1 MRAFV
6 RIIEYSLMVAGIMVT
21 GVLLK
26 DIIKR
31 PELFIP
37 LMIGIPIFVGA
48 WLSFFF
54 GLVSKQIMESFEDVN
69 FSFQLYNNEESE
81 EYEEGE

>member
-1 MRAFV
+1 
-6 RIIEYSLMVAGIMVT
+6 MVI

-26 DIIKR
+26 DLIKR

-37 LMIGIPIFVGA
+37 LMIGIPIFIGM
-48 WLSFFF
+48 WLNFFF
-54 GLVSKQIMESFEDVN
+54 NIVGKQLTESFEDVN